1 MKFNSLIPELSV
13 TDLDKSLDF
22 YTKRLGFKVEYQR
35 PEDRFA
41 FLSLE
46 KNQLMIEQSNKNWQT
61 ERLEH
66 PFGRGLNLQ
75 MEVSR
80 VSPLIDSLKKSSIT
94 LFDGP
99 KENWYRK
106 ENKLLGSK
114 EFLVQDPDGYLLRFA
129 EDLGKKDLRTL

>member
-13 TDLDKSLDF
+13 TDLDKSLEF

-46 KNQLMIEQSNKNWQT
+46 KNQLMIEQSNGNWQAGK
-61 ERLEH
+61 LEH
-66 PFGRGLNLQ
+66 PFGRGLNIQ
-75 MEVSR
+75 MEVSK

-94 LFDGP
+94 LFAGP
-99 KENWYRK
+99 KESWYRK
-106 ENKLLGSK
+106 DDNLLGSK

-129 EDLGKKDLRTL
+129 EDLGKKDLKNL